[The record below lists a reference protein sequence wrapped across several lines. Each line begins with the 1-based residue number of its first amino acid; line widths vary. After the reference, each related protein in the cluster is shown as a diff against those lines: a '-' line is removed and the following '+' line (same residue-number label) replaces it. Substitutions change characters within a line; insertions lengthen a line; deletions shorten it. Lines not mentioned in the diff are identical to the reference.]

1 MFGTKRRR
9 SAKLQS
15 RRLTAEALEAREM
28 LTAVD
33 LTDRDQLLLELIN
46 RARRDPL
53 AEAARFEVDLNEGL
67 NPDTINGDPKQ
78 PLAPSQFLTDT
89 ARAHSLDMLDREFFA
104 HVNPDGLGPADRAWA
119 LGYPGTAGENLAWY
133 GTDAF
138 LDRDGEIY
146 ERHKALFLSEDHR
159 VNMLVGGYREV
170 GLGIEFGFLSMGSRS
185 SIMVTENFGNPGG
198 QHFITGVAYDD
209 SVEEDKFYTMGEG
222 LGAVTVTAVRESDGM
237 IFTAETGEA
246 GGYGM
251 QVPDGVYAVTATNL
265 GDRDSITFKQIAIF
279 DSNQKVDFNTNT
291 PDDSALAGT
300 IFHDLNGDGMQDV
313 EEPYLPD
320 LDVFVDVDGDGR
332 LGPSEASVVT
342 DTEGFFYFGD
352 LRAGSYDV
360 FVDLHP
366 GWVVNFPE
374 DGSHLLELNPSQLR
388 LNINFAVQLINQI
401 PIAQDDQY
409 EVQSE
414 QSTELDIFANDSDDG
429 TLVIQDTRLLVQ
441 PQHGTV
447 SLDVSLEKLFY
458 RPTSGF
464 SGSDFFEYAVIDDEG
479 LISESA
485 RVDLDVQP
493 SVGTEWQNPV
503 NPMDVN
509 GDSYVSSIDVLLIL
523 NDLNANSARQL
534 PLPTDGESPPPFLD
548 VSGDSFVTPI
558 DALLVLNDLNRV
570 AMEQNQAAE
579 GEADEAVSLQLSM
592 APSSLAAAAIDI
604 ALEDDLKAKKRL

>member
-1 MFGTKRRR
+1 M
-9 SAKLQS
+9 
-15 RRLTAEALEAREM
+15 AEALEAREM

-78 PLAPSQFLTDT
+78 PLAPSQILTDA
-89 ARAHSLDMLDREFFA
+89 ARAHSSDMLDREFFA

-198 QHFITGVAYDD
+198 QYFITGIAYDD
-209 SVEEDKFYTMGEG
+209 SVEEDKFYNMGEG
-222 LGAVTVTAVRESDGM
+222 LGAVTVTAVRVSDGM
-237 IFTAETGEA
+237 TFTTETGEA

-251 QVPDGVYAVTATNL
+251 QVPDGVYTVTATNL
-265 GDRDSITFKQIAIF
+265 GERESITFQQVAIF
-279 DSNQKVDFNTNT
+279 DANQKVDFNTNT
-291 PDDSALAGT
+291 PDDSALAGML
-300 IFHDLNGDGMQDV
+300 FHDLDGDGIMGS

-320 LDVFVDVDGDGR
+320 FDVFVDVDGDGR

-342 DTEGFFYFGD
+342 DSDGFFYIGD
-352 LRAGSYDV
+352 LRAGSYEV
-360 FVDLHP
+360 AVDLHP
-366 GWVVNFPE
+366 GWVVTLPE
-374 DGSHLLELNPSQLR
+374 DETYSLDITPSQLR
-388 LNINFAVQLINQI
+388 LNINFAVQLINPM
-401 PIAQDDQY
+401 PIAQDDQF
-409 EVQSE
+409 EVPAD
-414 QSTELDIFANDSDDG
+414 QSTKLDIFANDSDDG
-429 TLVIQDTRLLVQ
+429 TIVIEDTRVLAQ
-441 PQHGTV
+441 PQHGSI
-447 SLDVSLEKLFY
+447 SLDVSSGKLIY
-458 RPTSGF
+458 RPNSGF
-464 SGSDFFEYAVIDDEG
+464 SGSDFFEYAIIDDEG
-479 LISESA
+479 LISEAA
-485 RVDLDVQP
+485 RVDVDVQP
-493 SVGTEWQNPV
+493 SVGTQWQNPE
-503 NPMDVN
+503 NAMDVN
-509 GDSYVSSIDVLLIL
+509 GDSFLSSIDVLLIL

-534 PLPTDGESPPPFLD
+534 PMPTDDQSPPPFLD

-558 DALLVLNDLNRV
+558 DALLVLNSLNNI
-570 AMEQNQAAE
+570 AMQQNQAAE
-579 GEADEAVSLQLSM
+579 GEADWGEADWGGARQASLV
-592 APSSLAAAAIDI
+592 PSSLAAAAIDL
-604 ALEDDLKAKKRL
+604 AWEDDLKAKKRF